1 MQKYRADTYTAHCVQ
16 NSEQSISQFFVL
28 VNTFFEFFQTF
39 FVFFIQNVDFSELLM
54 YYIDRGGDSMEYKRI
69 ATCSDR
75 IKVALKIRS
84 MKQSDLVRLTEI
96 PKSAIS
102 QYISGAFEPK
112 QDRIYLMAKALNVS
126 EAWLMGL
133 DVPMERKTVGII
145 NQRIIAKNIKTFRE
159 DAKMSQTE
167 FAQLLGVDEDTILN
181 IENGNHIPNK
191 EMLFLIC
198 DIFKITPDFL
208 NGTIEELYDS
218 GDTDAEYR
226 VLRYQQPLITTD
238 LDLSEVEK
246 ILIELFRKLPD
257 EAQKMYLEVLRTSL
271 KSQS

>member
-1 MQKYRADTYTAHCVQ
+1 MSDAGNKEIFSKNLSYYLALSGKEQKEVAEDIEVAT
-16 NSEQSISQFFVL
+16 S
-28 VNTFFEFFQTF
+28 TFNDW
-39 FVFFIQNVDFSELLM
+39 VKGKN
-54 YYIDRGGDSMEYKRI
+54 YPRIDKIEKLASYFG
-69 ATCSDR
+69 
-75 IKVALKIRS
+75 IKK
-84 MKQSDLVRLTEI
+84 SDLIEEHIFIKDKV
-96 PKSAIS
+96 
-102 QYISGAFEPK
+102 
-112 QDRIYLMAKALNVS
+112 N
-126 EAWLMGL
+126 
-133 DVPMERKTVGII
+133 KT
-145 NQRIIAKNIKTFRE
+145 IAKNIKTFRE

-198 DIFKITPDFL
+198 DIFKTTPDFL

>member
-1 MQKYRADTYTAHCVQ
+1 MSTPYERIKLLI
-16 NSEQSISQFFVL
+16 EQSGLSYQ
-28 VNTFFEFFQTF
+28 
-39 FVFFIQNVDFSELLM
+39 ELEKKTGVKKSSLQR
-54 YYIDRGGDSMEYKRI
+54 YASR
-69 ATCSDR
+69 TT
-75 IKVALKIRS
+75 IK
-84 MKQSDLVRLTEI
+84 I
-96 PKSAIS
+96 PLDVIEK
-102 QYISGAFEPK
+102 
-112 QDRIYLMAKALNVS
+112 LAKAFNVS
-126 EAWLMGL
+126 EGYLMGL

-226 VLRYQQPLITTD
+226 MLRYQQPLISTD

>member
-1 MQKYRADTYTAHCVQ
+1 
-16 NSEQSISQFFVL
+16 
-28 VNTFFEFFQTF
+28 
-39 FVFFIQNVDFSELLM
+39 
-54 YYIDRGGDSMEYKRI
+54 
-69 ATCSDR
+69 
-75 IKVALKIRS
+75 

-159 DAKMSQTE
+159 NAKMSQIE
-167 FAQLLGVDEDTILN
+167 FANLLGVDEVTVCN
-181 IENGNHIPNK
+181 IESGNHIPSK
-191 EMLFLIC
+191 EMIFRIC
-198 DIFKITPDFL
+198 DILKITPDFL
-208 NGTIEELYDS
+208 NGTIEELFEN

-226 VLRYQQPLITTD
+226 LLRQQQPIVTTE
-238 LDLSEVEK
+238 SELTEGER